1 MQRSFSDDIHLSA
14 KQILLSSHVRSKLLE
29 HLLLLLLA
37 LGRQVAGPPA

>member
-14 KQILLSSHVRSKLLE
+14 KQILLSSHVRSKLPE
-29 HLLLLLLA
+29 HLLLA